1 MSDDD
6 ALSTFPWISQ
16 IEGRLGLMV
25 SSTVCFDQLPQNG
38 LVLFV

>member
-6 ALSTFPWISQ
+6 AFGALPWISQ

-25 SSTVCFDQLPQNG
+25 SATVCFDQLPQNC